1 MYHLDF
7 ASDRAKALQNPLQHL
22 KIIKINIDYH
32 NLIFKASDIR
42 SLEIYAPQP
51 RFPEVS
57 SAPELA
63 RYYDATGGLKLCIS
77 PLAHPKT
84 GFMNMDYEWNPR
96 YFDYLKT
103 RGYAYIDDIVL
114 DYSNYRQDNQFITI
128 FPPCLLNEGK
138 SGWPDEEKNL
148 LASAWLD
155 DTGAL
160 MINFSNKTTW
170 LQNQK

>member
-7 ASDRAKALQNPLQHL
+7 VTDREKTLQNPLKHL
-22 KIIKINIDYH
+22 KTMKINIDYH

-77 PLAHPKT
+77 PFAHPKT
-84 GFMNMDYEWNPR
+84 GFMGMDYEWDPR

-103 RGYAYIDDIVL
+103 MGYAYIDDIVL

-128 FPPCLLNEGK
+128 CPPCLLDEGK
-138 SGWPDEEKNL
+138 SAWPDKEKNL
-148 LASAWLD
+148 LASAWQD

-160 MINFSNKTTW
+160 IINFSSTTA
-170 LQNQK
+170 

>member
-7 ASDRAKALQNPLQHL
+7 AADRESALHNPLQHL
-22 KIIKINIDYH
+22 KTMKINIDYH
-32 NLIFKASDIR
+32 SLIFKASDII
-42 SLEIYAPQP
+42 SLEIYSPQP

-63 RYYDATGGLKLCIS
+63 RYYDATEGLKLCIS
-77 PLAHPKT
+77 PFAHPKT
-84 GFMNMDYEWNPR
+84 GFMDMDYEWDPR

-103 RGYAYIDDIVL
+103 KGYDYIDDIVL
-114 DYSNYRQDNQFITI
+114 NYSNYRQDNRFITI
-128 FPPCLLNEGK
+128 CPPCLLNEGK

-160 MINFSNKTTW
+160 MINFSSKTTQ
-170 LQNQK
+170 LQNRK

>member
-1 MYHLDF
+1 
-7 ASDRAKALQNPLQHL
+7 
-22 KIIKINIDYH
+22 
-32 NLIFKASDIR
+32 
-42 SLEIYAPQP
+42 
-51 RFPEVS
+51 
-57 SAPELA
+57 
-63 RYYDATGGLKLCIS
+63 
-77 PLAHPKT
+77 
-84 GFMNMDYEWNPR
+84 MNMDYEWNPR